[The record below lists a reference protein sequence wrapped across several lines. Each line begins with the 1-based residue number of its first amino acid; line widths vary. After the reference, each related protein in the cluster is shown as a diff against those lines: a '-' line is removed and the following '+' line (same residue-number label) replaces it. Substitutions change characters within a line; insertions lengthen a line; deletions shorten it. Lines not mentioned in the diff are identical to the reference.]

1 MAIVVVSFWSSVVL
15 LIGDI
20 GTFESVVSDDIVV
33 GDTYISGQSEKQ
45 QGSHAEI

>member
-20 GTFESVVSDDIVV
+20 GTFESVV